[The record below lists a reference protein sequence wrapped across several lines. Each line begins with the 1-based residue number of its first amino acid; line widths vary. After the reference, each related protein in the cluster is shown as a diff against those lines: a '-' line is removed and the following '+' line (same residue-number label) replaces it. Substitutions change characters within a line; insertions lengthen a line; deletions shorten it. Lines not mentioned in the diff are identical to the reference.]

1 MAGFKN
7 IFGIFMLQMMV
18 LALFSL
24 HADGQGLKVGFYDE
38 SCPQAEAIVSKVMSN
53 VMAVAPS
60 LSGPLLRLH
69 FHDCFIRGCD
79 GSILLDTPT
88 GQTEKFS
95 PPNLSLRGFNIIDRV
110 KLALEMA
117 CPSVVSCADIV
128 ALVARDVTV
137 ATKGPYW
144 EVETGRKDG
153 NVSLFTDPINGLV
166 TGLPSFTSN
175 ITILKQSFSLRGLS
189 TKDLVVLSGGHT
201 IGMSHCSSFE
211 ERLYNFT
218 GKGNNDDTDP
228 TMDQNY
234 IARLKLKCKPRDVT
248 TIAELDPGSFKTFD
262 ESYYKLVIKRR
273 GLLQSDAALLNDP
286 EIRAYLIQATSHG
299 STFFSDF
306 GVSMVNMGRI
316 GVLTGSQGEVRKVC
330 SKTN

>member
-1 MAGFKN
+1 MAGCKN
-7 IFGIFMLQMMV
+7 LIGTFMLQIIV

-24 HADGQGLKVGFYDE
+24 HAEGQGLKVGFYKK
-38 SCPQAEAIVSKVMSN
+38 SCPQAEGIVSKVISD

-60 LSGPLLRLH
+60 LSGPLLRMH

-79 GSILLDTPT
+79 GSILLDSPK

-95 PPNLSLRGFNIIDRV
+95 PPNLSLRGFNVIDRV
-110 KLALEMA
+110 KLALEKA
-117 CPSVVSCADIV
+117 CPGVVSCADIV

-137 ATKGPYW
+137 ATRGPHW
-144 EVETGRKDG
+144 KVETGRRDG
-153 NVSLFTDPINGLV
+153 KVSLITDPINPV

-175 ITILKQSFSLRGLS
+175 ITVLKQSWSLRGLS
-189 TKDLVVLSGGHT
+189 TKDLVVLSGGHS

-218 GKGNNDDTDP
+218 GKGNNGDTDP

-234 IARLKLKCKPRDVT
+234 VARLKLKCKPQDKT
-248 TIAELDPGSFKTFD
+248 TIVELDPGSFKTFD
-262 ESYYKLVIKRR
+262 DSYFKLVTKRR

-286 EIRAYLIQATSHG
+286 ETRAYMIKSTSHG
-299 STFFSDF
+299 STFFKDF

-316 GVLTGSQGEVRKVC
+316 GVLTGSQGEIRKVC
-330 SKTN
+330 TKTN